1 LKMLHQHHPD
11 SQLRLTRL
19 VKHINMKY
27 RNKRFIQIHVDKTQ
41 RVLSLVMKQKQRGM
55 KGTMSR

>member
-1 LKMLHQHHPD
+1 
-11 SQLRLTRL
+11 
-19 VKHINMKY
+19 MKY